1 MLLMPYSKET
11 IELLSDSPFKQF
23 VLMELERE
31 RLYQSFLEIDELD
44 EISTIWLSFS
54 KICAQSLA
62 DVSSIANLL
71 YDRYVDEWTRD
82 KVQINADEKRKKS
95 LTGKIEDLQEFQ
107 MESAILMIIYA
118 EIVNTGIFGA
128 SPSEDYCVSFIEGI
142 AF

>member
-1 MLLMPYSKET
+1 MPYSKET

-31 RLYQSFLEIDELD
+31 RLYQSFIEIDELD
-44 EISTIWLSFS
+44 EISKIWLSFS

-71 YDRYVDEWTRD
+71 YNRYIDEWTRD
-82 KVQINADEKRKKS
+82 KTQIDTDEKRKKS

-118 EIVNTGIFGA
+118 EIVNTGIFG
-128 SPSEDYCVSFIEGI
+128 
-142 AF
+142 

>member
-54 KICAQSLA
+54 KICAQ
-62 DVSSIANLL
+62 
-71 YDRYVDEWTRD
+71 
-82 KVQINADEKRKKS
+82 
-95 LTGKIEDLQEFQ
+95 
-107 MESAILMIIYA
+107 
-118 EIVNTGIFGA
+118 
-128 SPSEDYCVSFIEGI
+128 
-142 AF
+142 